1 MNIKFFSERGFAFM
15 KKVILKTVSLMLV
28 LVLMVSLFSACGGS
42 KAVERPVEAKI
53 KTDIGDVRFTF
64 TYGDLRKAGMAG
76 DKLATLFE
84 NTNKKTDDK
93 TVTLSYYELVST
105 FGETEYFDN
114 ILALIPEEEFAKF
127 SENAETVLGYFNN
140 LINNIKSGADG
151 SVRVSYRE
159 EFWINHGD
167 NVVFKD
173 ADGNA
178 LPDDQQK
185 ELRAA
190 FRLYADNSLKGV
202 GSVLKNKEQDKA
214 TEYGADLTNEM
225 YVFGSK
231 TASALTVSD
240 LYTDKENKIYPA
252 YTSVVPTL
260 AFDLDEKGNNAKGED
275 GEYIFVP
282 TEWYRTINI
291 CVKPEEESVNKAFST
306 RTQDEIL
313 KYFDVA
319 KAYAKVNSYEIEFEP
334 CYITAGINAVNDNM
348 TYCTYQKNM
357 VVTMNVTFTGALE
370 KYGTMLISFPCTNQ
384 MTFDFGWKT
393 AE

>member
-1 MNIKFFSERGFAFM
+1 M
-15 KKVILKTVSLMLV
+15 KRTILKTVSLALV
-28 LVLMVSLFSACGGS
+28 LVLMLSTFAACSGD
-42 KAVERPVEAKI
+42 KAVERPTAAKI

-64 TYGDLRKAGMAG
+64 TYGDLRKAGVAG

-93 TVTLSYYELVST
+93 TVTLSYFELVST
-105 FGETEYFDN
+105 FGEAEYFDN
-114 ILALIPEEEFAKF
+114 ILALISEEDFAKF
-127 SENAETVLGYFNN
+127 SENAETVLGYFNG
-140 LINNIKSGADG
+140 LINYIKSGADN

-167 NVVFKD
+167 KVVFKD
-173 ADGNA
+173 KDGNA
-178 LPDDQQK
+178 LPDDEQK

-190 FRLYADNSLKGV
+190 FRLYADTSLKGV

-225 YVFGSK
+225 YVYGSK
-231 TASALTVSD
+231 TASTLTVDD
-240 LYTDKENKIYPA
+240 LYTDKKNKIYPA

-260 AFDLDEKGNNAKGED
+260 AFDLDENGNNAED
-275 GEYIFVP
+275 ENGEYIFVP

-291 CVKPEEESVNKAFST
+291 CVKPEEDSVNKAFST
-306 RTQDEIL
+306 RTPDEIL

-319 KAYAKVNSYEIEFEP
+319 KAYLTVNSYEIAYEP

-357 VVTMNVTFTGALE
+357 IVTMNVTFTGALE

>member
-1 MNIKFFSERGFAFM
+1 M
-15 KKVILKTVSLMLV
+15 KRTILKTVSLALV
-28 LVLMVSLFSACGGS
+28 LVLMLSTFAACSGD
-42 KAVERPVEAKI
+42 KAVERPTAAKI

-64 TYGDLRKAGMAG
+64 TYGDLRKTGIAG
-76 DKLATLFE
+76 DKLAKLFE

-93 TVTLSYYELVST
+93 TVSLSYYELVST
-105 FGETEYFDN
+105 FGEEEYFDN
-114 ILALIPEEEFAKF
+114 ILALISEEDFAKF
-127 SENAETVLGYFNN
+127 SENAETVLGYFNG
-140 LINNIKSGADG
+140 LINYIKSGADN

-167 NVVFKD
+167 KVVFKD
-173 ADGNA
+173 KDGNA
-178 LPDDQQK
+178 LPDDEQK

-190 FRLYADNSLKGV
+190 FRLYADTSLKGV

-225 YVFGSK
+225 YVYGSK
-231 TASALTVSD
+231 TASTLTVDD
-240 LYTDKENKIYPA
+240 LYTDKKNKIYPA

-260 AFDLDEKGNNAKGED
+260 AFDLDEKGNNAED
-275 GEYIFVP
+275 ENGEYIFVP

-291 CVKPEEESVNKAFST
+291 CVKPEEDSVNKAFST
-306 RTQDEIL
+306 RTPDEIL

-319 KAYAKVNSYEIEFEP
+319 KAYLTVNSYEIAYEP

-357 VVTMNVTFTGALE
+357 IVTMNVTFTGALE

>member
-1 MNIKFFSERGFAFM
+1 M
-15 KKVILKTVSLMLV
+15 KKVILKTASLALV
-28 LVLMVSLFSACGGS
+28 LILMVSGFSACS
-42 KAVERPVEAKI
+42 TKKAVERPTEAKI

-64 TYGDLRKAGMAG
+64 TYGDLRKTGIAG

-93 TVTLSYYELVST
+93 TVSLSYFELVST
-105 FGETEYFDN
+105 FGGEEYFDN
-114 ILALIPEEEFAKF
+114 ILALIPQEDFAKF
-127 SENAETVLGYFNN
+127 SENAETVLTYFNG

-151 SVRVSYRE
+151 NVRVSYRE
-159 EFWINHGD
+159 ESWINHGD
-167 NVVFKD
+167 KVVFKD
-173 ADGNA
+173 KDGNA
-178 LPDDQQK
+178 LPDEQQK

-190 FRLYADNSLKGV
+190 FRLYADTSLKGV

-225 YVFGSK
+225 YVYGSK

-240 LYTDKENKIYPA
+240 LYTDKEKKIYPA

-282 TEWYRTINI
+282 TEWYRTVNI

-313 KYFDVA
+313 KYFDAA
-319 KAYAKVNSYEIEFEP
+319 KAYAKVNSYEIAYEP

-370 KYGTMLISFPCTNQ
+370 KYGTMLISLPCTNQ

>member
-1 MNIKFFSERGFAFM
+1 M
-15 KKVILKTVSLMLV
+15 KKTILKTVSLALV
-28 LVLMVSLFSACGGS
+28 LVLMLSTFAACSGD
-42 KAVERPVEAKI
+42 KAVEKPTAAKI

-64 TYGDLRKAGMAG
+64 TYGDLRKAGIAG

-93 TVTLSYYELVST
+93 TVSLSYYELVST
-105 FGETEYFDN
+105 FGEEEYFDN
-114 ILALIPEEEFAKF
+114 ILALISEEDFAKF
-127 SENAETVLGYFNN
+127 SENAETVLGYFNG
-140 LINNIKSGADG
+140 LINYIKSGADN

-167 NVVFKD
+167 KVVFMD

-178 LPDDQQK
+178 LPDDEQK

-190 FRLYADNSLKGV
+190 FRLYADTSLKGV

-225 YVFGSK
+225 YVYGSK
-231 TASALTVSD
+231 TASTLTVDD
-240 LYTDKENKIYPA
+240 LYTDKKNKIYPA

-260 AFDLDEKGNNAKGED
+260 AFDLDEKGNNAED
-275 GEYIFVP
+275 ENGEYIFVP

-291 CVKPEEESVNKAFST
+291 CVKPEEDSVNKAFST
-306 RTQDEIL
+306 RTPDEIL

-319 KAYAKVNSYEIEFEP
+319 KAYLTVNSYEIAYEP

>member
-1 MNIKFFSERGFAFM
+1 M
-15 KKVILKTVSLMLV
+15 KKTILKTVSLALV
-28 LVLMVSLFSACGGS
+28 LVLMLSTFAACSGD
-42 KAVERPVEAKI
+42 KAVEKPTAAKI

-64 TYGDLRKAGMAG
+64 TYGDLRKAGIAG

-84 NTNKKTDDK
+84 NTNKKTDGK
-93 TVTLSYYELVST
+93 TVSLSYYELVST
-105 FGETEYFDN
+105 FGEEEYFDN
-114 ILALIPEEEFAKF
+114 ILALISEEDFAKF
-127 SENAETVLGYFNN
+127 SENAETVLGYFNG
-140 LINNIKSGADG
+140 LINYIKSGADN

-167 NVVFKD
+167 KVVFMD

-178 LPDDQQK
+178 LPDDEQK

-190 FRLYADNSLKGV
+190 FRLYADTSLKGV

-225 YVFGSK
+225 YVYGSK
-231 TASALTVSD
+231 TASTLTVDD
-240 LYTDKENKIYPA
+240 LYTDKKNKIYPA

-260 AFDLDEKGNNAKGED
+260 AFDLDEKGNNAED
-275 GEYIFVP
+275 ENGEYIFVP

-291 CVKPEEESVNKAFST
+291 CVKPEEDSVNKAFST
-306 RTQDEIL
+306 RTPDEIL

-319 KAYAKVNSYEIEFEP
+319 KAYLTVNSYEIAYEP

>member
-1 MNIKFFSERGFAFM
+1 M
-15 KKVILKTVSLMLV
+15 KKVFIKSISLVTALILM
-28 LVLMVSLFSACGGS
+28 MSLFSACNGK
-42 KAVERPVEAKI
+42 KAVNRPTEAKI

-64 TYGDLRKAGMAG
+64 AYGDLRKAGVSG
-76 DKLATLFE
+76 DKLASLFE

-93 TVTLSYYELVST
+93 TVTLSYFELVST
-105 FGETEYFDN
+105 FGKEEYFDN
-114 ILALIPEEEFAKF
+114 ILALIPQEEFVKF
-127 SENAETVLGYFNN
+127 SENAERVLGYFNGM
-140 LINNIKSGADG
+140 INYIKSGADN
-151 SVRVSYRE
+151 SVRISYRE

-167 NVVFKD
+167 DVVFKD
-173 ADGNA
+173 ADGKE
-178 LPDDQQK
+178 LPNQK

-190 FRLYADNSLKGV
+190 FRLYADNSLKGI
-202 GSVLKNKEQDKA
+202 GNVLKNKDQKDA
-214 TEYGADLTNEM
+214 TEYGADLTDEM

-231 TASALTVSD
+231 SASSLTVSD

-291 CVKPEEESVNKAFST
+291 CVKPEEESVKKAFSV
-306 RTQDEIL
+306 RTADEIL

-319 KAYAKVNSYEIEFEP
+319 KTYMTVNSYDVSFDP
-334 CYITAGINAVNDNM
+334 CYITAGINAVNDEM

-357 VVTMNVTFTGALE
+357 TVTMNVTFTGALE
-370 KYGTMLISFPCTNQ
+370 KYGTMLITFPCTNQ
-384 MTFDFGWKT
+384 MTFDIGWKT
-393 AE
+393 AEQ

>member
-1 MNIKFFSERGFAFM
+1 M
-15 KKVILKTVSLMLV
+15 KRVIFKSISLALVLILML
-28 LVLMVSLFSACGGS
+28 SLFSACS
-42 KAVERPVEAKI
+42 TKKAVDRPVAAKI

-64 TYGDLRKAGMAG
+64 TYGDLRKAGVSG
-76 DKLATLFE
+76 DKLASLFE
-84 NTNKKTDDK
+84 NTKKKTDDK
-93 TVTLSYYELVST
+93 TVTMSYFELVST
-105 FGETEYFDN
+105 FGEAEYFDN
-114 ILALIPEEEFAKF
+114 VLALIPQEDFAKF
-127 SENAETVLGYFNN
+127 SQNAEKVLGYFNN
-140 LINNIKSGADG
+140 LINTIKSDECKD
-151 SVRVSYRE
+151 VRVSYRE

-167 NVVFKD
+167 KVVFKD
-173 ADGNA
+173 ADGKE
-178 LPDDQQK
+178 LPNQK

-190 FRLYADNSLKGV
+190 FRLYTDNALKGV
-202 GSVLKNKEQDKA
+202 GNILKNRDQKEA

-231 TASALTVSD
+231 TASALTVAD

-260 AFDLDEKGNNAKGED
+260 VFDLDEKGNNAEGED

-291 CVKPEEESVNKAFST
+291 CVKPEEESVKKAFSL
-306 RTQDEIL
+306 RENNELL
-313 KYFDVA
+313 KYFDAA
-319 KAYAKVNSYEIEFEP
+319 KSYAKVNSYEVAFEP
-334 CYITAGINAVNDNM
+334 CYITAGINAVNDEM

-384 MTFDFGWKT
+384 MTFDIGWKT

>member
-1 MNIKFFSERGFAFM
+1 M
-15 KKVILKTVSLMLV
+15 KRTILKTVSLALV
-28 LVLMVSLFSACGGS
+28 LVLMLSTFAACSGD
-42 KAVERPVEAKI
+42 KAVERPTAAKI

-64 TYGDLRKAGMAG
+64 TYGDLRKTGIAG
-76 DKLATLFE
+76 DKLAKLFE

-93 TVTLSYYELVST
+93 TVSLSYYELVST
-105 FGETEYFDN
+105 FGEEEYFDN
-114 ILALIPEEEFAKF
+114 ILALISEEDFAKF
-127 SENAETVLGYFNN
+127 SENAETVLGYFNG
-140 LINNIKSGADG
+140 LINYIKSGADN

-167 NVVFKD
+167 DVAFKD

-178 LPDDQQK
+178 LPDDEQK

-190 FRLYADNSLKGV
+190 FRLYADTSLKGV

-225 YVFGSK
+225 YVYGSK
-231 TASALTVSD
+231 TASTLTVDD
-240 LYTDKENKIYPA
+240 LYTDKKNKIYPA

-260 AFDLDEKGNNAKGED
+260 AFDLDEKGNNAED
-275 GEYIFVP
+275 ENGEYIFVP

-291 CVKPEEESVNKAFST
+291 CVKPEEDSVNKAFST
-306 RTQDEIL
+306 RTPDEIL

-319 KAYAKVNSYEIEFEP
+319 KAYLTVNSYEIAYEP

-357 VVTMNVTFTGALE
+357 IVTMNVTFTGALE

>member
-1 MNIKFFSERGFAFM
+1 M
-15 KKVILKTVSLMLV
+15 KRTILKTVSLALV
-28 LVLMVSLFSACGGS
+28 LVLMLSTFAACSGD
-42 KAVERPVEAKI
+42 KAVERPTAAKI

-64 TYGDLRKAGMAG
+64 TYGDLRKAGIAG
-76 DKLATLFE
+76 DKLAKLFE

-93 TVTLSYYELVST
+93 TVSLSYYELVST
-105 FGETEYFDN
+105 FGEEEYFDN
-114 ILALIPEEEFAKF
+114 ILALISEEDFAKF
-127 SENAETVLGYFNN
+127 SENAETVLGYFNG
-140 LINNIKSGADG
+140 LINYIKSGADN

-167 NVVFKD
+167 KVVFKD
-173 ADGNA
+173 KDGNA
-178 LPDDQQK
+178 LPDDEQK

-190 FRLYADNSLKGV
+190 FRLYADTSLKGV

-225 YVFGSK
+225 YVYGSK
-231 TASALTVSD
+231 TASTLTVDD
-240 LYTDKENKIYPA
+240 LYTDKKNKIYPA

-260 AFDLDEKGNNAKGED
+260 AFDLDEKGNNAED
-275 GEYIFVP
+275 ENGEYIFVP

-291 CVKPEEESVNKAFST
+291 CVKPEEDSVNKAFST
-306 RTQDEIL
+306 RTPDEIL

-319 KAYAKVNSYEIEFEP
+319 KAYLTVNSYEIAYEP

-357 VVTMNVTFTGALE
+357 IVTMNVTFTGALE

>member
-1 MNIKFFSERGFAFM
+1 M
-15 KKVILKTVSLMLV
+15 KKTILKTVSLALV
-28 LVLMVSLFSACGGS
+28 LVLMLSTFAACSGD
-42 KAVERPVEAKI
+42 KAVEKPTAAKI

-64 TYGDLRKAGMAG
+64 TYGDLRKAGIAG

-93 TVTLSYYELVST
+93 TVSLSYYELVST
-105 FGETEYFDN
+105 FGEEEYFDN
-114 ILALIPEEEFAKF
+114 ILALISEEDFAKF
-127 SENAETVLGYFNN
+127 SENAETVLGYFNG
-140 LINNIKSGADG
+140 LINYIKSGADN

-167 NVVFKD
+167 KVVFMD

-178 LPDDQQK
+178 LPDDEQK

-190 FRLYADNSLKGV
+190 FRLYADTSLKGV

-225 YVFGSK
+225 YVYGSK
-231 TASALTVSD
+231 TASTLTVDD
-240 LYTDKENKIYPA
+240 LYTDKKNKIYPA

-260 AFDLDEKGNNAKGED
+260 AFDLDEKGNNAED
-275 GEYIFVP
+275 ENGEYIFVP

-291 CVKPEEESVNKAFST
+291 CVKPEEDSVNKAFST
-306 RTQDEIL
+306 RTPDEIL

-319 KAYAKVNSYEIEFEP
+319 KTYLTVNSYEIAYEP

>member
-1 MNIKFFSERGFAFM
+1 M
-15 KKVILKTVSLMLV
+15 KRTILKTVSLALV
-28 LVLMVSLFSACGGS
+28 LVLMLSTFAACSGD
-42 KAVERPVEAKI
+42 KAVERPTAAKI

-64 TYGDLRKAGMAG
+64 TYGDLRKTGIAG
-76 DKLATLFE
+76 DKLAKLFE

-93 TVTLSYYELVST
+93 TVSLSYYELVST
-105 FGETEYFDN
+105 FGEEEYFDN
-114 ILALIPEEEFAKF
+114 ILALISEEDFAKF
-127 SENAETVLGYFNN
+127 SENAETVLGYFNG
-140 LINNIKSGADG
+140 LINYIKSGADN

-167 NVVFKD
+167 DVVFKD

-178 LPDDQQK
+178 LPDDEQK

-190 FRLYADNSLKGV
+190 FRLYADTSLKGV

-225 YVFGSK
+225 YVYGSK
-231 TASALTVSD
+231 TASTLTVDD
-240 LYTDKENKIYPA
+240 LYTDKKNKIYPA

-260 AFDLDEKGNNAKGED
+260 AFDLDEKGNNAED
-275 GEYIFVP
+275 ENGEYIFVP

-291 CVKPEEESVNKAFST
+291 CVKPEENSVNKAFST
-306 RTQDEIL
+306 RTPDEIL

-319 KAYAKVNSYEIEFEP
+319 KAYLTVNSYEIAYEP

-357 VVTMNVTFTGALE
+357 IVTMNVTFTGALE